1 MLFAIILTKQ
11 VQFDIV
17 NITYRQIELQVKID
31 YIVNVQL
38 LFAKRRKKMKKAS
51 TTKNDVAEKANA
63 PFPQDFVS

>member
-38 LFAKRRKKMKKAS
+38 LFAKRRKKMKKQVQL
-51 TTKNDVAEKANA
+51 KMMWLKKQML
-63 PFPQDFVS
+63 PFQQDFVS

>member
-1 MLFAIILTKQ
+1 MLFAIVLTKQ

-38 LFAKRRKKMKKAS
+38 LFAKRRKKMKKQVQL
-51 TTKNDVAEKANA
+51 KMMWLKKQML
-63 PFPQDFVS
+63 PFQQDFVS